1 MKFKILSI
9 FAVATFLIIS
19 CSGNSDTD
27 KEQDTIVDLNSLDTG
42 DIVTEENTEI
52 IYLVSTPGEIVEV
65 LNESNL
71 GFKVG
76 LIHDFAKSENYLVQ
90 SSQALNLGIYSADLA
105 YCAYYDE
112 LNSSANLFVAVQD
125 LCKKL
130 EVSYLLESIQ
140 LNRVKNNLHSP
151 DSIKRLSKEYNKKIY
166 DHFIENKKENLLSL
180 ISLGGFIESLYLATN
195 NIENFEPDSEISRLL
210 AEQKYTFEVI
220 RDYIVQQKGDDQI
233 SFVLDDI
240 KKLDSFFT
248 EIKPTSDEK
257 TTVKNNNGK
266 IVIGGKNNL
275 LLTKTQ
281 YKKLKETI
289 DGIRSKY
296 CNL

>member
-1 MKFKILSI
+1 MKFKILI
-9 FAVATFLIIS
+9 TFAVAASLIFS
-19 CSGNSDTD
+19 CSGSSDTD
-27 KEQDTIVDLNSLDTG
+27 QEQDSIVDLNSLDTG
-42 DIVTEENTEI
+42 VVITDGSTEI

-71 GFKVG
+71 GFKAG

-112 LNSSANLFVAVQD
+112 LSSSANLFVAVQD

-130 EVSYLLESIQ
+130 EVSYLIESIQ
-140 LNRVKNNLHSP
+140 LNRVKDNLHSP
-151 DSIKRLSKEYNKKIY
+151 DSIKSLSKEYNKKIY

-195 NIENFEPDSEISRLL
+195 NIGNFEPGSEISRLL
-210 AEQKYTFEVI
+210 AEQKYTFEVL
-220 RDYIVQQKGDDQI
+220 RDYINQQKSDEQI
-233 SFVLDDI
+233 SIVLDDI
-240 KKLDSFFT
+240 KKLDSFF
-248 EIKPTSDEK
+248 EEVKPTSDEK
-257 TTVKNNNGK
+257 TTVKNNKGK

>member
-1 MKFKILSI
+1 MKFKILI
-9 FAVATFLIIS
+9 TFAVAASLIFS
-19 CSGNSDTD
+19 CSGGSDTD
-27 KEQDTIVDLNSLDTG
+27 QEQDSIIDLNSLDTG
-42 DIVTEENTEI
+42 VIITDGSTEI

-76 LIHDFAKSENYLVQ
+76 LIHDFTESENYLVQ
-90 SSQALNLGIYSADLA
+90 SSQAINLGIYSADLA

-166 DHFIENKKENLLSL
+166 DHFLENKKENLLSL

-240 KKLDSFFT
+240 KKLDSFFA
-248 EIKPTSDEK
+248 EVKPTSDEK